1 MAQSRRPRKRPI
13 SVAGGQSHSSPIPQ
27 GVRANGFVFLS
38 ALRGVTPGTE
48 RIEAADA
55 EAQARQLFD
64 NLKATLAGVGATLDD
79 VVKVAVYMRDLQRD
93 RPVFN
98 AVWAQR
104 FGDSPPA
111 RHAVEVSD
119 MGSPDGRTL
128 FMVDVVAL
136 DPEPA

>member
-1 MAQSRRPRKRPI
+1 MAPSPRPRKRLI
-13 SVAGGQSHSSPIPQ
+13 SVAEGQSHSSPIPQ

-48 RIEAADA
+48 RVEADDP

-64 NLKATLAGVGATLDD
+64 NLDATLAGIGATLDD
-79 VVKVAVYMRDLQRD
+79 VIKVGVYMRDLQRD

-98 AVWAQR
+98 AVWAER

-119 MGSPDGRTL
+119 MGNPGGRTL
-128 FMVDVVAL
+128 FMIDVVAL
-136 DPEPA
+136 DPELE